1 MKLVCTLHSFTPK
14 VTLVER
20 FLEMFMCAYQ
30 LLCFNSHMSWHIFIV
45 SLSLSLSVSRKFV
58 LFLRWISLCCYTET
72 KRSSSHLMR
81 TVLVSERKFKLDLVV
96 VFNVMLAMRTLGC
109 WKSSSNPFFCDQV
122 LTNAIHVFFFVQVLG
137 VVLQRVVLS

>member
-45 SLSLSLSVSRKFV
+45 SLSLSLSLSVENLCYSSDEFPCAV
-58 LFLRWISLCCYTET
+58 TLRLKEVPVI
-72 KRSSSHLMR
+72 
-81 TVLVSERKFKLDLVV
+81 
-96 VFNVMLAMRTLGC
+96 
-109 WKSSSNPFFCDQV
+109 
-122 LTNAIHVFFFVQVLG
+122 
-137 VVLQRVVLS
+137 